1 MSGFHSFGS
10 GTSDFVISG
19 FFEFTCVVV
28 GLEFSGFGI
37 SKVLDDLG
45 AQGESP
51 FHPELLD
58 WLAVEFV
65 DNGWDIKHLVKKIV
79 SSQTYQQ
86 VSAFRMELKDRDP
99 FNRLLARQSRF
110 RFSAEVIR
118 DNALAVSGL
127 LVRDIGGPSVKPY
140 QPKGYYANLNFPK
153 RVYQHQSGEKQY
165 RRGMY
170 THWQRTF
177 PHPSMMAFDAYSPI

>member
-1 MSGFHSFGS
+1 MTARVFVNRLWYLFFG
-10 GTSDFVISG
+10 T
-19 FFEFTCVVV
+19 
-28 GLEFSGFGI
+28 GI

-86 VSAFRMELKDRDP
+86 VSALRMELKDRDP

-118 DNALAVSGL
+118 DNALAISGL
-127 LVRDIGGPSVKPY
+127 LVAI
-140 QPKGYYANLNFPK
+140 
-153 RVYQHQSGEKQY
+153 SGC
-165 RRGMY
+165 
-170 THWQRTF
+170 
-177 PHPSMMAFDAYSPI
+177 